1 MTQCEKIGFGGGCHW
16 CTEAVFQAVN
26 GVAQVEQGWIASSPP
41 NDTESEA
48 VIVHF
53 DPQAIPLIDLV
64 RIHLHTHSSTS
75 PHAMRRKYRS
85 AIYSFDAK
93 QAEQAQA
100 ALDELQAEFDDALV
114 TRVMPFASFRASD
127 QRYQDYY
134 RSNPDR
140 PFCQTYIA
148 PKLQRVRA
156 LSIDQAD

>member
-1 MTQCEKIGFGGGCHW
+1 MTQRIGFGGGCHW
-16 CTEAVFQAVN
+16 CTEAVFQSVTD
-26 GVAQVEQGWIASSPP
+26 VAHVEQGWIASSPP

-53 DPQAIPLIDLV
+53 DPQKIPLIDLV

-85 AIYSFDAK
+85 AIYSFDSD
-93 QAEQAQA
+93 QADQAQA
-100 ALDELQAEFDDALV
+100 ALNELQADFDAILV

-148 PKLQRVRA
+148 PKLQRARSLTTEKA
-156 LSIDQAD
+156 N